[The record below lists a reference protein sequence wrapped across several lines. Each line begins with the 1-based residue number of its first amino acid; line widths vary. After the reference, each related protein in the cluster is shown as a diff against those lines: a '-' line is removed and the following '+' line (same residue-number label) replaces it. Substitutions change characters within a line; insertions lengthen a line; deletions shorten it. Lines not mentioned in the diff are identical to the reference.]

1 MKRML
6 QAAALLFVA
15 VVAGNASGADVTA
28 QSAAETAKKAADF
41 LISQQQADGTFGKG
55 RESGMPGLVG
65 LVLEGLADSPQKLRE
80 NNPAVDKAAKYIL
93 SKQQPSGAFA
103 LPEFGLENYNTS
115 CGSIGI
121 AALENPAHKPAL
133 EKAKAFILTCQYSG
147 KDEEAGQGSFSYG
160 GGKPGDLSNT
170 AFSLEALKILG
181 LDEKSPAWKNAT
193 MFIRRCQD
201 NPETNDVPAMKAGLG
216 SGGFV
221 YVPGTSPFGTEN
233 GKEQKYVPRPYGNM
247 TYEAVKSLIYAKV
260 KPEDPTFAAAM
271 KWIKNNYAVEKHP
284 GSQGGEGY
292 YYYVVAFAK
301 AFTAAGVKELEL
313 ADGRK
318 VNWAK
323 DMAGHLAKIQKP
335 DGSFANENGRWME
348 SNPVL
353 ATTYALQAL
362 SLCEKALK

>member
-1 MKRML
+1 MKHML
-6 QAAALLFVA
+6 HAAALLFVA
-15 VVAGNASGADVTA
+15 LVAGNAFSAEATA
-28 QSAAETAKKAADF
+28 QSAADSAKKAADF
-41 LISQQQADGTFGKG
+41 LIAQQGADGTFGKG
-55 RESGMPGLVG
+55 RESAMPGLVG
-65 LVLEGLADSPQKLRE
+65 LVLEGLANSPQKLRE
-80 NNPAVDKAAKYIL
+80 ANPAVAKAAQYIL

-103 LPEFGLENYNTS
+103 IPEFGLENYNTA
-115 CGSIGI
+115 CASIGL

-133 EKAKAFILTCQYSG
+133 EKAKAFILSCQYAG
-147 KDEEAGQGSFSYG
+147 KDEEAGHGSFSYA

-170 AFSLEALKILG
+170 AFSLEALKTLG
-181 LDEKSPAWKNAT
+181 LDENSPAWKNAT

-201 NPETNDVPAMKAGLG
+201 NPETNDVPAMKAGSG

-221 YVPGTSPFGTEN
+221 YVPGSSPFGTEN
-233 GKEQKYVPRPYGNM
+233 GKDQKYVPRPYGNM

-260 KPEDPTFAAAM
+260 KSDDPTLAAAM
-271 KWIKNNYAVEKHP
+271 KWVKNNYEVAKHP

-301 AFTAAGVKELEL
+301 AFSAAGIKELEL

-323 DMAGHLAKIQKP
+323 DMAAHLASIQKP

-348 SNPVL
+348 GNPVL
-353 ATTYALQAL
+353 STTYALQAL